1 MRSARGRRHDDA
13 PVPAPVTRGRLR
25 LLQLTTFTSSLD
37 RASIAPMLLLIAR
50 DLHQTVDQVTLVATS
65 YFFAYGVMQLVWAV
79 VSEHLGRV
87 RTMRLAL
94 VLAGTS
100 GLVSVF
106 APSLEVLL
114 ISRTIAGATFAAAVP
129 GALIYVGDMLPMER
143 RHPVLADLAT
153 GTALGL
159 TIGTVGAAVVA
170 DQLGWRVTFALTAVA
185 AGVLASLIGRLPEPP
200 RRFREPLLDHVPA
213 LLRNRRALLVL
224 GLAWLEGFTV
234 LGFLVFM
241 PTVLQVQGAGTTLSG
256 LVVAVYGVAVV
267 LGAAGVKHL
276 AGRLR
281 AARIVA
287 AGGTCLVAAFLL
299 LVVTRGPVAVLIA
312 CALLGSA
319 WASLHTSLQ
328 AWATDVAPH
337 ARALVVSAFAA
348 MLFVGNA
355 AGSFVGG
362 VILAGP
368 GRQVLFVLPAVVG
381 VPLAVLATVGRSRH
395 VTGPS
400 VG

>member
-1 MRSARGRRHDDA
+1 VTV
-13 PVPAPVTRGRLR
+13 PVGKGRLR

-37 RASIAPMLLLIAR
+37 RASIAPMLLLIAH
-50 DLHQTVDQVTLVATS
+50 DLDRPVEDVTLVATA

-79 VSEHLGRV
+79 VSERIGRV
-87 RTMRLAL
+87 LTMRLSL
-94 VLAGTS
+94 VLACAA

-106 APSLEVLL
+106 APNLHVLL
-114 ISRTIAGATFAAAVP
+114 LARTIAGATFAASVP
-129 GALIYVGDMLPMER
+129 GALIYVGDVVPMDR

-170 DQLGWRVTFALTAVA
+170 DHLGWRVVFALTAVT
-185 AGVLASLIGRLPEPP
+185 AGVLAALVGGLPEPP
-200 RRFREPLLDHVPA
+200 RIARQPLLDRLPA
-213 LLRNRRALLVL
+213 LVRNRGALLVL

-241 PTVLQVQGAGTTLSG
+241 PTVLQMQGAGTSLSG
-256 LVVAVYGVAVV
+256 LVVAVYGIAVV
-267 LGAAGVKHL
+267 LGAAGVKQL
-276 AGRLR
+276 AGRLCP
-281 AARIVA
+281 AGIVA
-287 AGGTCLVAAFLL
+287 AGGACMVAAFLL
-299 LVVTRGPVAVLIA
+299 LVVTRGPVAVLVS
-312 CALLGSA
+312 CALLGAA

-328 AWATDVAPH
+328 AWATDVVPE

-362 VILAGP
+362 LVLTGSGSAL
-368 GRQVLFVLPAVVG
+368 LFVLPTVVG
-381 VPLAVLATVGRSRH
+381 LPLAVLATVGRSRH
-395 VTGPS
+395 VSRPATG
-400 VG
+400 